1 MKKFYLV
8 NRRKKIIQEG
18 SCEIKHVFD
27 KKQIMKASISFDME
41 TKIPCLRCGTKQ
53 NLAQMIA
60 YVAEKENINL
70 GDKARLF
77 KSFINISKDENKKNE
92 ST

>member
-1 MKKFYLV
+1 MTKFYV
-8 NRRKKIIQEG
+8 INRRKKIIQEG
-18 SCEIKHVFD
+18 SCKIKHVFD
-27 KKQIMKASISFDME
+27 KKQIMKLSISFDMSTE
-41 TKIPCLRCGTKQ
+41 IPCLRCGTKQ

-70 GDKARLF
+70 GDKASLF
-77 KSFINISKDENKKNE
+77 KKFIKISDEDKKNE